1 MEMTEQTFLIIF
13 FAGFVLYGASVV
25 NFIRMYRKLNSENGE
40 QKGSD
45 PMRIL
50 RYVKEYPQFRLM
62 YLVMTLIGMALLV
75 FTLWR
80 FAI

>member
-1 MEMTEQTFLIIF
+1 MTEQTFLIIF
-13 FAGFVLYGASVV
+13 FGGFVLYGASVV

-80 FAI
+80 FAF

>member
-1 MEMTEQTFLIIF
+1 MTEQTFLIIF

-45 PMRIL
+45 PMRIF

-80 FAI
+80 FAF

>member
-1 MEMTEQTFLIIF
+1 MTEQTFLIIF

>member
-80 FAI
+80 FAF

>member
-1 MEMTEQTFLIIF
+1 MTEQTFLIIF

-80 FAI
+80 FAF